1 MKKYMIIAVSMIAG
15 AFAYGQTLEE
25 AIKKTDNERF
35 DVAGKEFRSLIT
47 REPAKA
53 DNYFYAGENFL
64 KMGELDSANMMWQK
78 GASVDAASPMGMVA
92 NGKLLWYKGDSAA
105 ARKAFD
111 GAITATKKKNAEVMR
126 QIGATYTYA
135 PVKNLDAAIK
145 ILNDAIKLD
154 PKNIEG
160 YLILGDALLEKTPT
174 NGSPAI
180 AQYNKA
186 LDIDPKSPKG
196 IVRKAKLYQ
205 RSQAYE
211 QANELYKEAQTLD
224 PMYAPAYSANAELNM
239 LFNQHSRAIENWKK
253 YLELNNSDEA
263 RYRYATA
270 LFSGKKYCEA
280 ITELEGIQSRG
291 FVNMYTRRMLA
302 YSLYECEAENSEEAS
317 KKGLAESDRFFAM
330 APKDKVISLDYKYR
344 GLLQSKLGSDSLA
357 ILEFEK
363 AIAKDSTKRGE
374 LSGEM
379 AKMHMKAKRYDKAIE
394 AYNTKLAGN
403 NENLTATEF
412 YELGRAYYFG
422 PKDYAL
428 ADSAFK
434 RVTERA
440 PDFAMA
446 YLWRA
451 RSNFKLDAGNEKWM
465 AKPYYEEFLNKLTEE
480 DKVSASYKT
489 TQIEAA
495 KYMGD
500 YYVNSKEGKDYAK
513 AKTYW
518 KTVQTLD
525 PADAQAKAFFA
536 SPAGK

>member
-1 MKKYMIIAVSMIAG
+1 
-15 AFAYGQTLEE
+15 
-25 AIKKTDNERF
+25 
-35 DVAGKEFRSLIT
+35 
-47 REPAKA
+47 
-53 DNYFYAGENFL
+53 
-64 KMGELDSANMMWQK
+64 
-78 GASVDAASPMGMVA
+78 
-92 NGKLLWYKGDSAA
+92 
-105 ARKAFD
+105 
-111 GAITATKKKNAEVMR
+111 MR
-126 QIGATYTYA
+126 QIGAAYTYA

-145 ILNDAIKLD
+145 VLNDAVKLD

-186 LDIDPKSPKG
+186 LDIDPKNPKG

-211 QANELYKEAQTLD
+211 EANELYKEAQALD
-224 PMYAPAYSANAELNM
+224 PTYAPAYSANAELNM

-253 YLELNNSDEA
+253 YLELNNSEEA

-280 ITELEGIQSRG
+280 ITELETIQSKG

-302 YSLYECEAENSEEAS
+302 YSLYECNADNNPEAV
-317 KKGLAESDRFFAM
+317 KKGLEESDKFFAL

-344 GLLQSKLGSDSLA
+344 GLLQSKLGNDSLA

-394 AYNTKLAGN
+394 AYNMKLAGN
-403 NENLTATEF
+403 NENLTATDF

-428 ADSAFK
+428 ADSSFK
-434 RVTERA
+434 RVNERA

-451 RSNFKLDAGNEKWM
+451 RSNFKLDAGNAKWA
-465 AKPYYEEFLNKLTEE
+465 AKPYYEEFLNRLTEE
-480 DKVSASYKT
+480 DKVAPSYKT

-495 KYMGD
+495 KYLGD